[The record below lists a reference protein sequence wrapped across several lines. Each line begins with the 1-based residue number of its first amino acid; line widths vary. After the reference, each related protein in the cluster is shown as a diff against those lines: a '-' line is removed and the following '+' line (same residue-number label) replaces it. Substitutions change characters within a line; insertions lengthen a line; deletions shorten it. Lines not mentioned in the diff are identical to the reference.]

1 MADVICEWFHR
12 MSVVTK
18 AHDEQREAAAKV
30 EGFKRWLRDFDGQCK
45 EVREVPCDK
54 INDALERVHNL
65 AQEHADKSP
74 LVEERGMEEAKDE
87 FDGLGALLEEKK
99 AVLRHWAIFWDWH
112 EECNGALGHMHQTLD
127 SGQPTSSQLEATS
140 SELESLA
147 LQCKAK
153 QSEVAG
159 DEEMAT
165 KSSTYVMREG
175 KPMSILLLVADVLQ
189 KIVSFKDIVREKE
202 EALQNVEDQWEAF
215 KAAEQRLADWL
226 QEVLQNVQRI
236 SVRENNLASLQDA
249 STAVSALS
257 KQCDEKT
264 SLKDHYE
271 SIGKELLKND
281 PQQSRVIQDA
291 LKEANSKW
299 DKVSNLLKDQ
309 QEKSK
314 ALINLWDQSKAQRE
328 DVSVQLAQCND
339 TLDSINGTVPQS
351 PKETAELVD
360 KCKLGIDALKRVRQ
374 PFEAFYKKQTQLIQG
389 GNSIDI

>member
-1 MADVICEWFHR
+1 M
-12 MSVVTK
+12 
-18 AHDEQREAAAKV
+18 
-30 EGFKRWLRDFDGQCK
+30 
-45 EVREVPCDK
+45 
-54 INDALERVHNL
+54 
-65 AQEHADKSP
+65 
-74 LVEERGMEEAKDE
+74 
-87 FDGLGALLEEKK
+87 
-99 AVLRHWAIFWDWH
+99 
-112 EECNGALGHMHQTLD
+112 
-127 SGQPTSSQLEATS
+127 
-140 SELESLA
+140 
-147 LQCKAK
+147 
-153 QSEVAG
+153 
-159 DEEMAT
+159 
-165 KSSTYVMREG
+165 
-175 KPMSILLLVADVLQ
+175 
-189 KIVSFKDIVREKE
+189 REKE

-389 GNSIDI
+389 GN